1 MRGKF
6 VTFEGT
12 EGSGKSTQVRLLAKY
27 LDDTNQPYLK
37 TREPGGDDIA
47 EKIRTLVLSAEN
59 DTMTFETEAL
69 LYAAARAQHVKHI
82 ILPALAEGKI
92 VICDRYV
99 DSSISYQ
106 AYGRELS
113 LDFVKN
119 INEYAL
125 KNCAPD
131 LTILLDL
138 SPEDAF
144 KRKGGVDKNDRIETS
159 GDAFYKRVDDA
170 FRNLRLET
178 DRVVTI
184 EPYGSRKHTLDQIIK
199 VLRDKDYIKWN
210 LTKFSNN

>member
-1 MRGKF
+1 MKGKF
-6 VTFEGT
+6 ITFEGT

-27 LDDTNQPYLK
+27 LEQTNQPYLQ

-47 EKIRTLVLSAEN
+47 EKIRTIVLSADN
-59 DTMTFETEAL
+59 KNMSYETEAL
-69 LYAAARAQHVKHI
+69 LYAAARAQHVKNI

-99 DSSISYQ
+99 DSSIIYQ
-106 AYGRELS
+106 SYGRELS

-125 KNCAPD
+125 KNCPPD

-138 SPEDAF
+138 RPEFAF
-144 KRKGGVDKNDRIETS
+144 RRKGGVDKNDRIEIS
-159 GDAFYKRVDDA
+159 GKAFYERVDSA
-170 FRNLRLET
+170 FKNLRLET

-184 EPYGSRKHTLDQIIK
+184 EPIGGRTDTLNEIIE
-199 VLRDKDYIKWN
+199 VLRERNLIK
-210 LTKFSNN
+210 

>member
-199 VLRDKDYIKWN
+199 VLRDKDYIK
-210 LTKFSNN
+210 